1 MCGTVFPDFENVD
14 FQIQRFQIHI
24 GELTGAEEPRNTE
37 EKMHSLQLRFHLCE
51 RLEVEPFHNG
61 GSCALRLFPG
71 FLDAQRE
78 TMLHDLHERPLSR
91 FGHAFRFVSL
101 RVIRWFEG

>member
-1 MCGTVFPDFENVD
+1 
-14 FQIQRFQIHI
+14 
-24 GELTGAEEPRNTE
+24 
-37 EKMHSLQLRFHLCE
+37 MHSLQLRFHLCE

-91 FGHAFRFVSL
+91 FGHVFREILNDRIFSQCRLEISVCTKDNTYVSVFNTL
-101 RVIRWFEG
+101 LIR